1 MSTTQT
7 SHEPGPGELAA
18 HADGDAAA
26 AGHGTAGHSPAGHGT
41 AGHGTADHGDESEHG
56 HGGEALGPID
66 LAAWGALLLGIAAGL
81 AVALCLYVTT
91 VLLKSPV
98 AG

>member
-26 AGHGTAGHSPAGHGT
+26 AGHGT